1 MRARRP
7 VRSSMRYPIGSP
19 SIVIVPRSYSSSRLM
34 QRNSVVLP
42 EPLGPITTTTSP
54 GLTASETSRNTS
66 TAPKR
71 LRKPAISSIGRRCRV
86 GGTSMAK
93 EDASF
98 KVPSIESEGIA
109 NTEIDRR
116 RPDEN
121 LEWRQ
126 GALDDLAARHR
137 QLPQADDRN
146 QRSRLDQA
154 DAEADIGRR
163 GEPQCLRQDHDLQHQ
178 AAGHAETA
186 RRIPLRLRQCEDTG
200 PKYLADERGVVER
213 DDHYHTPERRQVDP
227 GQWHQVI

>member
-1 MRARRP
+1 MHRK
-7 VRSSMRYPIGSP
+7 
-19 SIVIVPRSYSSSRLM
+19 
-34 QRNSVVLP
+34 SVVLP

-54 GLTASETSRNTS
+54 GFTASETSRNTS

-71 LRKPAISSIGRRCRV
+71 LRRPAISSIGRCCRLC
-86 GGTSMAK
+86 GTSLAE

-98 KVPSIESEGIA
+98 KVPSIKGEGIA
-109 NTEIDRR
+109 DTEVDRR

-121 LEWRQ
+121 LERRQ

-163 GEPQCLRQDHDLQHQ
+163 SEPQCLRQDHNLQHQ

-186 RRIPLRLRQCEDTG
+186 CG
-200 PKYLADERGVVER
+200 
-213 DDHYHTPERRQVDP
+213 
-227 GQWHQVI
+227 

>member
-1 MRARRP
+1 
-7 VRSSMRYPIGSP
+7 
-19 SIVIVPRSYSSSRLM
+19 
-34 QRNSVVLP
+34 
-42 EPLGPITTTTSP
+42 
-54 GLTASETSRNTS
+54 
-66 TAPKR
+66 
-71 LRKPAISSIGRRCRV
+71 
-86 GGTSMAK
+86 MAE

-98 KVPSIESEGIA
+98 KVSSIEGEGIA
-109 NTEIDRR
+109 DAKIDCR

-121 LEWRQ
+121 LERRQ

-146 QRSRLDQA
+146 QRGRLDQA

-186 RRIPLRLRQCEDTG
+186 CGVPLRLRQCEDAG
-200 PKYLADERGVVER
+200 PEYLADERGVVER

-227 GQWHQVI
+227 GQRHQVIDKGQ